1 MSELENT
8 AAQNSDEKTIYTER
22 SLAEIIDLPEGLQ
35 AIIQVVMRNR
45 EATLAEI
52 SEQLNQP
59 QRAVAESLKDLV
71 EQGFLQTI
79 TSEQEIYYRLNVI
92 ARKSQKLSD
101 QIWNQLE

>member
-8 AAQNSDEKTIYTER
+8 ASQNSDDKTVYTER

-59 QRAVAESLKDLV
+59 QRAVNESLKDLV
-71 EQGFLQTI
+71 EQGFLQPV
-79 TSEQEIYYRLNVI
+79 TSGQEIYYRLHVI